1 MATIK
6 DIAAAANVS
15 AAAVS
20 RILNNDETLNVSPE
34 TRQKVLD
41 TANKMHYV
49 KRNRV
54 SVKTAFT
61 MGIVQW
67 FSSQQE
73 LEDSYYLLI
82 RQGIE
87 DNCISHNIQVV
98 RTYKSDVNYFDA
110 LKDVDCIICIGK
122 FSKTEVESLV
132 NLNPKILFLDMP
144 VKNPDIS
151 TIMIDFEHA
160 VKLVMD
166 YLTGLGHKEI
176 GFLTGKE
183 YVSPEQLYPDYRKK
197 VFVSYCEEH
206 QIHYKPYLRE
216 GLFRIDSGYEMT
228 CDLIRSKTLPT
239 AIFAA
244 SDPIAMGAIKALTEY
259 GYRIPDDISVIGFDD
274 ISIAEFTT
282 PPLTTIH
289 APAYNMGHY
298 GASILHHIIRQQSGT
313 AMKIQLPCS
322 LAVRESCAAPE

>member
-6 DIAAAANVS
+6 DIANAANVS

-34 TRQKVLD
+34 TRQKVFE
-41 TANKMHYV
+41 TAKKMNYI
-49 KRNRV
+49 KRNRT

-87 DNCISHNIQVV
+87 DYCISHNIQVV
-98 RTYKSDVNYFDA
+98 RTYKSDVNYFDS
-110 LKDVDCIICIGK
+110 LKDVDCIICVGK
-122 FSKTEVESLV
+122 FSESEIDTLTGI
-132 NLNPKILFLDMP
+132 NPKLILLDMP

-151 TIMIDFEHA
+151 TITIDFEHA
-160 VKLVMD
+160 VQLVMD

-183 YVSPEQLYPDYRKK
+183 YVNQDELYPEYRKK
-197 VFVSYCEEH
+197 LFIRYCEKNN
-206 QIHYKPYLRE
+206 ITYKPYLRE
-216 GLFRIDSGYEMT
+216 GSFRIDSGYEMT
-228 CDLIRSKTLPT
+228 CEMIEEGPLPT

-244 SDPIAMGAIKALTEY
+244 SDPIAMGAIKALTEK
-259 GYRIPDDISVIGFDD
+259 GYRIPEDISVIGFDD

-282 PPLTTIH
+282 PPLTTVH
-289 APAYNMGHY
+289 APAYNMGRY
-298 GASILHHIIRQQSGT
+298 GASILHHIVRQQLGT
-313 AMKIQLPCS
+313 SMKIQLPCS
-322 LAVRESCAAPE
+322 LAFRESCSKPK